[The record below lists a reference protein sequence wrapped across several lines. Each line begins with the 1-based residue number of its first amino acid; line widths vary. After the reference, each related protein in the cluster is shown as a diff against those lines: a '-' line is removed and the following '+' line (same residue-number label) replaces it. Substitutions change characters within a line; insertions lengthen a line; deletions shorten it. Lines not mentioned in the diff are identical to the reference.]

1 MPGLCATDFML
12 KIPFKL
18 DRGGCESLTSQ
29 VASGFRRAIESG
41 YYGPGDR
48 IPGLRTLS
56 DLLGVSMAVTRAAL
70 KILVDEHLVCPRVG
84 QGVVVAD
91 GVERRWRGRILLV
104 CRGHGENLAYNAMA
118 DAIRERML
126 AERYLF
132 TQVSAY
138 ESRTGDGF
146 VQLDQALK
154 QGADLIIAFFPSAAM
169 ERRIA
174 ALGVPCVILCVD
186 QPTIPQAHPV
196 WFSRARAMVDF
207 KARCRTNGIRRI
219 IRVALMLNGVRR
231 IPKEVNEGLEMDYW
245 FINPRDEQAGGV
257 EWLQRRTTELFM
269 KKLSRRGF
277 RMPDLFLFTD
287 DFVATAALMAMS
299 VRGVRIPEDVKVAS
313 WVNVGVGVPYP
324 KTMAGFYFNLRG
336 AGIRLAQYA
345 FDVLNGKSLPED
357 AAVEIEYRDGE
368 TFPWSFT
375 IFE

>member
-1 MPGLCATDFML
+1 MDRL
-12 KIPFKL
+12 PFRI
-18 DRGGCESLTSQ
+18 DRGGSESLTQQ
-29 VASGFRRAIESG
+29 VAAGFRRAIETGFYKS
-41 YYGPGDR
+41 GDR
-48 IPGLRTLS
+48 LPGLRPLS
-56 DLLGVSMAVTRAAL
+56 EALGVSMAVTRAAL
-70 KILVDEHLVCPRVG
+70 KILVDENLACPRVG
-84 QGVVVAD
+84 LGAVVA
-91 GVERRWRGRILLV
+91 GTGERRWRGRILLV

-174 ALGVPCVILCVD
+174 VQGVPCVMLCTD
-186 QPTIPQAHPV
+186 RPTFPQAYPV
-196 WFSRARAMVDF
+196 RFSRARAMVDF

-231 IPKEVNEGLEMDYW
+231 IPKEANEGLEMDYW

-313 WVNVGVGVPYP
+313 WVNVGVGIPYP
-324 KTMAGFYFNLRG
+324 KTMAGFYFDLRG
-336 AGIRLAQYA
+336 AGIRLARYA
-345 FDVLNGKSLPED
+345 LDILNGQSPPAD
-357 AAVEIEYRDGE
+357 ATIEIEYRDGE
-368 TFPWSFT
+368 TFPH
-375 IFE
+375 